1 MDLKPEEMT
10 PYMRDGDKFDARTLK
25 KFLQEQNVQTKLT
38 ETKSVVISLLREDV
52 PKVLSECESALDLKL
67 QSCGIPEC
75 QTIAGTTKAQLDK
88 FRRAYNDN
96 DGEGVSNDQ
105 SHDLNLLD
113 LLLIKSVSRRDTD
126 KAVAD
131 MEAVHAAAAS
141 TTPDAAASA
150 GGSMNWMIIAG
161 AIAFVLILIGIMIWY
176 FTKAA
181 EKMESKG
188 DFQNLLID
196 RILNQ

>member
-1 MDLKPEEMT
+1 MI
-10 PYMRDGDKFDARTLK
+10 PYMRDGDKFDTRMFK

-38 ETKSVVISLLREDV
+38 ETKSVVISLLRDDV
-52 PKVLSECESALDLKL
+52 PKVLSECESLLDNKL
-67 QSCGIPEC
+67 QSCNIPEC
-75 QTIAGTTKAQLDK
+75 QMIAAAAKAQLDK

-126 KAVAD
+126 KAISD
-131 MEAVHAAAAS
+131 MDAAHLAS
-141 TTPDAAASA
+141 TSATPVETSSSDS
-150 GGSMNWMIIAG
+150 GISMKWMIIAG
-161 AIAFVLILIGIMIWY
+161 AIALVLIIVGIMIWY

-188 DFQNLLID
+188 EFQSLLID
-196 RILNQ
+196 RVLNQ

>member
-1 MDLKPEEMT
+1 MDLKLEEMT
-10 PYMRDGDKFDARTLK
+10 PYMRDGDKFDARMFK
-25 KFLQEQNVQTKLT
+25 KFLQEQNVQNKLA

-52 PKVLSECESALDLKL
+52 PKVLSECESILDLKL
-67 QSCGIPEC
+67 QSCDIPEC
-75 QTIAGTTKAQLDK
+75 QTIAGTVKAQLDK

-113 LLLIKSVSRRDTD
+113 LLLIKSVSRRNTD
-126 KAVAD
+126 KAIAD
-131 MEAVHAAAAS
+131 MEAIHLATPSDDVAELS
-141 TTPDAAASA
+141 T
-150 GGSMNWMIIAG
+150 GVSMKWMIIAG
-161 AIAFVLILIGIMIWY
+161 AIALVLILIGIMIWY

-188 DFQNLLID
+188 NFQDLLID